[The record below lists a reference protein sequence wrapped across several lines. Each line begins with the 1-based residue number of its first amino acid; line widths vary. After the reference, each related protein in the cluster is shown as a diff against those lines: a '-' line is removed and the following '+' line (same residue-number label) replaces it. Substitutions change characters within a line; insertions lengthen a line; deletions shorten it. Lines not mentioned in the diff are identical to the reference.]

1 MVRHISD
8 RTVCSPHQTV
18 LLQEYPAGQT
28 AEKSCSEGDTKLEA
42 PTYTPPG
49 LRLPPLL
56 LHVAQTQ
63 HANFSLKRLACKHS
77 SSPAILLER
86 CLLMASLLPG
96 VASLMQGVASSMQGV
111 ASSMQ
116 GVASLMAAAK
126 LSALGSVLGSGLA
139 AGSELLVGSPTS

>member
-49 LRLPPLL
+49 LRLPPLV

-63 HANFSLKRLACKHS
+63 HANFSLKRPACKHS

-86 CLLMASLLPG
+86 CLLMASFLPG
-96 VASLMQGVASSMQGV
+96 VASLMQGV